1 MKRKIMLI
9 STVALMTVVPMIV
22 TSTNEVRATVNS
34 AKKTVMHTAIAYDR
48 DDNSTARKYYAY
60 DVVTVDPKKVTIDG
74 NLYYK
79 VFGKNQYLKAT
90 NIDGVTRRMTHNAYI
105 YRSSNRRTSF
115 NGKWKLYRG
124 QTVTTY
130 GGSYKFKNGKRYF
143 RVGGPHKQYIK
154 SYNLGP
160 VINTNTAAST
170 DSGEETTVTVKYAYN
185 VNIYDNQGRVIKK
198 NIPKGTKF
206 VVDRL
211 EKTSFA
217 DQFIPEWA
225 SDGFYRIKGTTHWLV
240 AVLVKADKKLPLRD
254 PQREENLNKYAY
266 ITFSKDTNVYNAD
279 GTIQNHNGQKIV
291 KQMGQFKVDKLMYIW
306 VPSEK
311 KANLFYHLVGTK
323 FYATNTGTSFFD
335 KIDVGHDAYVKADD
349 VKFVNGVQL
358 TPLNTAA
365 EAQVAA
371 QKK

>member
-1 MKRKIMLI
+1 M
-9 STVALMTVVPMIV
+9 
-22 TSTNEVRATVNS
+22 
-34 AKKTVMHTAIAYDR
+34 
-48 DDNSTARKYYAY
+48 
-60 DVVTVDPKKVTIDG
+60 
-74 NLYYK
+74 
-79 VFGKNQYLKAT
+79 
-90 NIDGVTRRMTHNAYI
+90 
-105 YRSSNRRTSF
+105 
-115 NGKWKLYRG
+115 
-124 QTVTTY
+124 
-130 GGSYKFKNGKRYF
+130 
-143 RVGGPHKQYIK
+143 
-154 SYNLGP
+154 
-160 VINTNTAAST
+160 
-170 DSGEETTVTVKYAYN
+170 TVKYAYN

-240 AVLVKADKKLPLRD
+240 AVLVKVDKKLPLRD

-311 KANLFYHLVGTK
+311 KANLFYHLV
-323 FYATNTGTSFFD
+323 
-335 KIDVGHDAYVKADD
+335 
-349 VKFVNGVQL
+349 
-358 TPLNTAA
+358 
-365 EAQVAA
+365 
-371 QKK
+371 